1 MNTPLKNFL
10 INPLTLIRSGLAPIN
25 YHSSYNVPIPSD
37 IPIPSESDFLN
48 FLKIIEICYNGEKN
62 STQQKEYIDRV
73 EDHNDLLELSALS
86 TDFYNDTY
94 GLARKRRSSNKD
106 IPAIE
111 EMDIFDSY
119 TTYSDKFKRYL
130 AKIVSKAK
138 KGLGDTVTPE
148 EDKRAKLL
156 ILIDMAL
163 DETLNDF
170 FDETSTSSQNI
181 ENLSGEFINAKL
193 EVLSKLKSLSAGG
206 NAISRTFVDN
216 HYCGALINY
225 PSSGYH
231 SSYVD
236 TVESLVAFKKKN
248 LMEFSARDYSHGVE
262 KTQKI
267 ISLMIDLISQA
278 EETIKKFTVR
288 LNSDELNASSHS
300 EYAIQAYNKDLEDL
314 NKSREEYNQFI
325 ANINSPGHFQAKNN
339 TRVERMFREAFGDE
353 NIDQLVKI
361 LDVTS
366 RVKYVSLRQILLGEY
381 SFLDRIELNEKT
393 FNGIEKPLELLSKVQ
408 REINLSNYKKLVSQV
423 DVLLMNQGEEE
434 LYLLEREFVR
444 CNCTLSPEDLKSKI
458 SRSRRDLS
466 PLNVDSNSAYKNF
479 YDQLD
484 TLTLPN
490 TLKIR
495 KEDQK
500 SAIESFGG
508 PEKYERYWRTNKR
521 ILESIPDPIQI
532 VIDYYKKNGIEQ
544 PENVSLLWKR
554 WSPPFFD
561 NRTRRTTPAGIKI
574 GYQSSLVDATLKNI
588 SSGFVGIWHSKE
600 AIGINGYKLPGKWSH
615 SPQEAFR
622 DIYQLLEAADIQ
634 SEFNKKLKIFTST
647 SLSSGL
653 YSDFVR
659 NTVELKQNQAD
670 LSDSAKSIIADA
682 INVNA
687 NSSGTEIIIP
697 DVNGYPLENILL
709 FRKGEHHVLMSLNF
723 HVKTKEFKSRIEF
736 NKYFSDKKNEKNIL
750 SHVRLKDQDTSTV
763 LASPEAIGVKLYLE
777 GLQVRAKNHTNESL
791 KNIIH
796 LFKEEN
802 ILKNNKIIKRDD
814 VYTEIAK
821 NNLSRL
827 ESDADAI
834 IVSDAEWKTQ
844 KALEIIYW
852 TFSVGAVF
860 LSGGASL
867 GLFGPLSATSAAILH
882 TISATIDA
890 GASIA
895 GIVDSVWKITNGDTQ
910 KERDSGYL
918 GLLTE
923 PFALAD
929 FAYHSYRL
937 SHHVAKRRIL
947 GKADD
952 SALDLASEIRPLT
965 VEFNGINHQIK
976 YSPAPRLEAGQTT
989 QYQATLLSSGKEIPV
1004 RIKKAYN
1011 TSEAYVY
1018 STLKTSPDYHSDL
1031 FGYMPEVIS
1040 VTDKNGKA
1048 ITDLERG
1055 VNRIEPLFLIL
1066 RDEVKRLENTGAT
1079 ICGTLDVK
1087 FSDMRLR
1094 STMEERRYN
1103 GYINKSDSYYKFKDI
1118 AMNQS
1123 GIPFVTHNGGS
1134 LIKKQIS
1141 MMASD
1146 KIITDFLEKSDNL
1159 VALRAE
1165 LDEFKDAIKGSDW
1178 VSYDS
1183 SLLLTLYEIENTKT
1197 ITSRFIDPAH
1207 PVIRKVRYDGLP
1219 DLDELTNYYAYMDG
1233 KLAMIESTD
1242 FLIGKIDNI
1251 IISRGLSKSFDFYI
1265 SNGDLAGS
1273 IFGLKHLASK
1283 TNFSK
1288 IDEIEY
1294 LSGKVEVF
1302 VNKFVS
1308 DGSDLSLAK
1317 RSEIQKL
1324 WVKNIRIPF
1333 KNGVVFNGE
1342 ILTPAL
1348 TDNLLSAI
1356 PSMTEKMIKSAPDA
1370 SLSSLV
1376 KSLNEAVDSLPTT
1389 QLNRYRHS
1397 NSKHEYLI
1405 PGSGKSIE
1413 ILGHSE
1419 YYTDVT
1425 KSLDKMSLVPSGKM
1439 LLDGISEQH
1448 IRIQAPT
1455 MTAVNRIDENG
1466 LFYASNSAGGDV
1478 ISFDPKNKI
1487 VGGDVSA
1494 VKTKPWLE
1502 RDPSIGLYHELLH
1515 AYFTRRPSKFKPLGG
1530 EGKTIKVGGDMQLVD
1545 EFRIVGADYTRVEDN
1560 AIFAFGSEAYLK
1572 ENLRGYDH
1580 ILPLSEN
1587 RYRTELARI
1596 SNEEPQLRP
1605 YYGTG
1610 IR

>member
-10 INPLTLIRSGLAPIN
+10 INPITLIRSGLVPIN
-25 YHSSYNVPIPSD
+25 YHSSSNVPIASD
-37 IPIPSESDFLN
+37 IPIPSENDFLN
-48 FLKIIEICYNGEKN
+48 FLKTIESSHSGEKN
-62 STQQKEYIDRV
+62 STQQKEYIVRV
-73 EDHNDLLELSALS
+73 EDHNDLLELSALNA
-86 TDFYNDTY
+86 DFYNDTY
-94 GLARKRRSSNKD
+94 GKSRKRRSSDKD
-106 IPAIE
+106 IPAVE
-111 EMDIFDSY
+111 EANILDSY
-119 TTYSDKFKRYL
+119 NIYSDKFKRYL
-130 AKIVSKAK
+130 TRIVSKAK
-138 KGLGDTVTPE
+138 KELEGTVTPE
-148 EDKRAKLL
+148 EDKMSKLL

-163 DETLNDF
+163 DKTLNDF
-170 FDETSTSSQNI
+170 FDETTTSSPNI
-181 ENLSGEFINAKL
+181 EHLLVEFINAKL
-193 EVLSKLKSLSAGG
+193 DVLSKLKSLSEGG
-206 NAISRTFVDN
+206 NALSRDFVDN
-216 HYCGALINY
+216 HHCGMLINY

-231 SSYVD
+231 LSYVD
-236 TVESLVAFKKKN
+236 TVECLVAFKKKN
-248 LMEFSARDYSHGVE
+248 IMEFSARDYSHGVE
-262 KTQKI
+262 KTQQI

-278 EETIKKFTVR
+278 KETIKKFMAR
-288 LNSDELNASSHS
+288 LNPDELNSSYYS
-300 EYAIQAYNKDLEDL
+300 EYAIQAYNKDLADL
-314 NKSREEYNQFI
+314 NESREEYNQFI
-325 ANINSPGHFQAKNN
+325 VNINSPEHFQAKSN
-339 TRVERMFREAFGDE
+339 TRVESIFREEFGDE
-353 NIDQLVKI
+353 NIDQLVKL

-393 FNGIEKPLELLSKVQ
+393 FNGIKKPLEKLSEVQ
-408 REINLSNYKKLVSQV
+408 REINFGNYKHLVSQV
-423 DVLLMNQGEEE
+423 DTLFNNKGEEE
-434 LYLLEREFVR
+434 LYLLEKEFVR
-444 CNCTLSPEDLKSKI
+444 CNITLSLEDLISNI
-458 SRSRRDLS
+458 SRSRRGLS
-466 PLNVDSNSAYKNF
+466 PLNVDINSAYKNF

-490 TLKIR
+490 TIKIS

-508 PEKYERYWRTNKR
+508 PEKYEKYWRTNKR

-532 VIDYYKKNGIEQ
+532 VINYYKRNGIEQ

-561 NRTRRTTPAGIKI
+561 NKTRRTTPAGIKI
-574 GYQSSLVDATLKNI
+574 GYQSSLIDATLKNI
-588 SSGFVGIWHSKE
+588 GRGFFGTWHSKE

-615 SPQEAFR
+615 SPQKAFH
-622 DIYQLLEAADIQ
+622 DIYQLLDAADIQ
-634 SEFNKKLKIFTST
+634 SEFNKKLKIFTNS

-659 NTVELKQNQAD
+659 NTVELKLNQVD
-670 LSDSAKSIIADA
+670 LSDSAKRIIADA
-682 INVNA
+682 INVNS
-687 NSSGTEIIIP
+687 NSSGTVIIRP

-709 FRKGEHHVLMSLNF
+709 FRRGGYHVLMSLDFN
-723 HVKTKEFKSRIEF
+723 VKIKEFKSRIEF
-736 NKYFSDKKNEKNIL
+736 NKYFSNKKNEKNIL
-750 SHVRLKDQDTSTV
+750 SHVSLKDQDTSTA
-763 LASPEAIGVKLYLE
+763 LMSPETIGVKLYLE

-791 KNIIH
+791 KHIIH

-802 ILKNNKIIKRDD
+802 ILKNNEIIKRDD
-814 VYTEIAK
+814 IYTTIAK
-821 NNLSRL
+821 NNLYRL
-827 ESDADAI
+827 ESDADTI
-834 IVSDAEWKTQ
+834 ILSDSEWKTQ
-844 KALEIIYW
+844 KALEIICS

-860 LSGGASL
+860 LSSGASL
-867 GLFGPLSATSAAILH
+867 GLFGPLSATSTAILH

-918 GLLTE
+918 GLLIE

-965 VEFNGINHQIK
+965 VEYNGINRQIK
-976 YSPAPRLEAGQTT
+976 YSQAPRLEAGQTT

-1031 FGYMPEVIS
+1031 FDYMPEVIS
-1040 VTDKNGKA
+1040 VTDKNGKI
-1048 ITDLERG
+1048 ITGLERG
-1055 VNRIEPLFLIL
+1055 INRTEPLFLIL
-1066 RDEVKRLENTGAT
+1066 RDEVKRIKNTGAT

-1094 STMEERRYN
+1094 STVEERLYN
-1103 GYINKSDSYYKFKDI
+1103 GYMNKSNSYYKFKDI

-1123 GIPFVTHNGGS
+1123 GIPFVTHNGGP
-1134 LIKKQIS
+1134 LIKKQQS

-1146 KIITDFLEKSDNL
+1146 KKITNFLEGADNL

-1165 LDEFKDAIKGSDW
+1165 LEEFKDAIKGSDW
-1178 VSYDS
+1178 ISYDS
-1183 SLLLTLYEIENTKT
+1183 SLLFTLYEKGNTKT

-1207 PVIRKVRYDGLP
+1207 PVIRQVRYDRLP

-1233 KLAMIESTD
+1233 KVAMIESTD
-1242 FLIGKIDNI
+1242 FLIGRIDKI

-1265 SNGDLAGS
+1265 SNGDLVGS
-1273 IFGLKHLASK
+1273 IFGLQDLASK
-1283 TNFSK
+1283 TKFSK
-1288 IDEIEY
+1288 IDEIES
-1294 LSGKVEVF
+1294 LSGKIETF

-1308 DGSDLSLAK
+1308 DGSDLSLAT
-1317 RSEIQKL
+1317 RSEIQNL

-1356 PSMTEKMIKSAPDA
+1356 PSMTGKMIKSAPDT

-1376 KSLNEAVDSLPTT
+1376 KSLNDAVDSLPTT
-1389 QLNRYRHS
+1389 PLNRYRKA

-1405 PGSGKSIE
+1405 PGNGKSIE

-1439 LLDGISEQH
+1439 LLDEIGEQRV
-1448 IRIQAPT
+1448 RIQAPT

-1494 VKTKPWLE
+1494 VKTKPWLD

-1530 EGKTIKVGGDMQLVD
+1530 GGAIKVGGDMQLID

-1572 ENLRGYDH
+1572 ENLREYDH

-1587 RYRTELARI
+1587 RYRAELAKI
-1596 SNEEPQLRP
+1596 NNEEPQLRP

-1610 IR
+1610 II